1 MADMGRAK
9 PKGKDK
15 DTAGWH
21 GDDEGPRV
29 QLSHDHMK
37 KLGISK
43 PPAPG
48 DEYHVQGHAKVT
60 RSGQDPIASDGKG
73 PVHSIEI
80 VIHHMGAEPKGDGKS
95 LREDLEH
102 VAGQADR
109 AAKGAAQKTRT
120 TTGTP
125 SKREIETPERK

>member
-1 MADMGRAK
+1 MGRAK

-15 DTAGWH
+15 DVAGWR

-29 QLSHDHMK
+29 QLNHEHMK

-60 RSGQDPIASDGKG
+60 RSGQDPIASDGEG

-80 VIHHMGAEPKGDGKS
+80 VIHHMGAEPQGDGKS
-95 LREDLEH
+95 MRDHIEDAAESVEKRDTK
-102 VAGQADR
+102 VARTDKKIPEK
-109 AAKGAAQKTRT
+109 AKGK
-120 TTGTP
+120 
-125 SKREIETPERK
+125 